1 MKVKKKDKFLSNI
14 LGYPSYNINSKNEIN
29 HFNKIN
35 NNFLLVLKITNHLSA
50 KDCKNFD
57 IKMRSKLITFKKE
70 ILNNRKLDFECRFA
84 QRKDI
89 NSIIKICKENP
100 YGSRFEKDPLISKK
114 FLKIYR
120 SIWLKNFFIKKRGDY
135 LIIAVKKKIVLGF
148 MLLIKENKNLRI
160 DQILVR
166 NKFKRKGVA
175 KTLINYSSNFFF
187 NKYKTIVAGTYD
199 HNFSAKKCIKNEF

>member
-70 ILNNRKLDFECRFA
+70 ILNNRKLYSLT
-84 QRKDI
+84 KS
-89 NSIIKICKENP
+89 SIPATYILNPEGLKSILLASVSVSLAPPSKEAVA
-100 YGSRFEKDPLISKK
+100 I
-114 FLKIYR
+114 LKPSDKVY
-120 SIWLKNFFIKKRGDY
+120 
-135 LIIAVKKKIVLGF
+135 
-148 MLLIKENKNLRI
+148 
-160 DQILVR
+160 
-166 NKFKRKGVA
+166 
-175 KTLINYSSNFFF
+175 
-187 NKYKTIVAGTYD
+187 
-199 HNFSAKKCIKNEF
+199 

>member
-70 ILNNRKLDFECRFA
+70 ILTIENWISSAGLL
-84 QRKDI
+84 
-89 NSIIKICKENP
+89 KERYKQHNQ
-100 YGSRFEKDPLISKK
+100 
-114 FLKIYR
+114 
-120 SIWLKNFFIKKRGDY
+120 
-135 LIIAVKKKIVLGF
+135 
-148 MLLIKENKNLRI
+148 NL
-160 DQILVR
+160 
-166 NKFKRKGVA
+166 
-175 KTLINYSSNFFF
+175 
-187 NKYKTIVAGTYD
+187 
-199 HNFSAKKCIKNEF
+199 